1 MKKSIKSVFA
11 LFLLVN
17 MIYYSSKEVKAQQNP
32 LVCFTQ
38 EQVLANAKKAGQR
51 LIFTGINLN
60 NQPFELWASSES
72 YVLLML
78 FPDSTKCTSTSLM
91 GFSISN
97 KIGNPA

>member
-1 MKKSIKSVFA
+1 MRKILSA
-11 LFLLVN
+11 LFVFTFVV
-17 MIYYSSKEVKAQQNP
+17 YYSSKEVKAQENP

-38 EQVLANAKKAGQR
+38 EQVLANATKAGQR

-72 YVLLML
+72 YVLLIL
-78 FPDSTKCTSTSLM
+78 LPDSTKCTSTSLM